1 VTIAEAKLC
10 VEFFTERMHGE
21 IPDTDIATARII
33 LKKACD
39 HFPGIIG
46 GIEPN
51 EMEKLFKFFR
61 AVIVRLAIEE
71 LGEELAEVL
80 SNELGLDVVVVMA
93 EFQREFIE
101 NDNIPQL
108 SPEEEERFQGLI
120 KKLKLHEE

>member
-1 VTIAEAKLC
+1 
-10 VEFFTERMHGE
+10 
-21 IPDTDIATARII
+21 
-33 LKKACD
+33 
-39 HFPGIIG
+39 
-46 GIEPN
+46 
-51 EMEKLFKFFR
+51 MEKLFKFFR

-108 SPEEEERFQGLI
+108 SPEEEERFSQLI
-120 KKLKLHEE
+120 NKIELE